1 VLKDYANRSVQTAVA
16 LVNTYDVGAGVDR
29 LADRA
34 KTAELLRGLEWEGAD
49 ALSDADQAR
58 LTNWRH
64 QLRSV
69 FETDDA
75 AKAIDILNRN
85 LEEVGTAP
93 RLTNHDGAWHWH
105 YTRPGA
111 PLRERVIAT
120 TAVALLAAIADGA
133 LSRMRVCKAD
143 DCHRVFIDISRPGT
157 RRFCEPAGCA
167 NRAHVRA
174 FRTRAKDGQP
184 TGGN

>member
-1 VLKDYANRSVQTAVA
+1 VLKDYASRSVQTAVA
-16 LVNTYDVGAGVDR
+16 LVNTYDVGAGDDQ

-34 KTAELLRGLEWEGAD
+34 RTAELLRGLGWEGVEAI
-49 ALSDADQAR
+49 SDADQAR

-69 FETDDA
+69 FETEDA
-75 AKAIDILNRN
+75 AKAIDILNRS

-93 RLTNHDGAWHWH
+93 RLTNHDGTWHWH
-105 YTRPGA
+105 YTKAGA

-120 TAVALLAAIADGA
+120 TAVALLAVIADGA
-133 LSRMRVCKAD
+133 LSRMRVCRGD
-143 DCHRVFIDISRPGT
+143 DSHRVFVDLSRPGT
-157 RRFCEPAGCA
+157 RRFCEPSGCA

-174 FRTRAKDGQP
+174 FRTRAK
-184 TGGN
+184 GGNPAQK